1 MFLRN
6 FPLVPPSA
14 SSSSSAS
21 SPVIRSRRRKAPP
34 TDNADNDSL
43 SSNIVSE
50 LVAAD
55 VFAVPPD
62 DDDGGSSTDE
72 EEPAVIDSD
81 EGEESSPEAFLP
93 PTWSTSGY
101 HFNPP
106 VNEMSVTVPRSIQ
119 QYSSP
124 IEFFHLFLTQEFIE
138 KIVEAT
144 NIYGSAKIKQKWLP
158 TTTEEIKRIFAAVI
172 FMGIFGTN
180 NIQNYFSRDCKT
192 EFMSKLFPSRDRF
205 LSIYQCFYINRGGRN
220 VRDPLW
226 HVRPLINLLSETF
239 PLYYTPSHVLTLDEA
254 LVPCKARSTLK
265 QYIKSKPHKWGYK
278 VWCLVNEEYLLRFEV
293 YAGKRGNSVSGKPLE
308 VAQR

>member
-6 FPLVPPSA
+6 LPPVPPSA

-21 SPVIRSRRRKAPP
+21 SPIIRSRRRKAPP
-34 TDNADNDSL
+34 TDDADRDSL
-43 SSNIVSE
+43 SPKIVSE
-50 LVAAD
+50 LAADD

-62 DDDGGSSTDE
+62 DDEGGSSTDE

-106 VNEMSVTVPRSIQ
+106 VNDMSATVPRAIEKW
-119 QYSSP
+119 SSP
-124 IEFFHLFLTQEFIE
+124 IEFFHLFLPLEFIE
-138 KIVEAT
+138 KMVEAT
-144 NIYGSAKIKQKWLP
+144 NLYGRGKFGERWVP
-158 TTTEEIKRIFAAVI
+158 TTLEEIKRIFAAVI
-172 FMGIFGTN
+172 FMGIFQTK
-180 NIQNYFSRDCKT
+180 NIQNYFSRDGKT

-205 LSIYQCFYINRGGRN
+205 LSVYRCFYINRGGRN

-226 HVRPLINLLSETF
+226 HVRPLINLLSEKF
-239 PLYYTPSHVLTLDEA
+239 PMYYTPSHVLTLDEA

-278 VWCLVNEEYLLRFEV
+278 IWCLVNEEYLLRFEV